1 MNNNKPGCATED
13 ISEVYNFNQTKTGI
27 HPWNGEIVVYVDKDD
42 KTIRKVKKIL
52 LINIWPTYDQI
63 DLRPVS
69 QNGSRS

>member
-1 MNNNKPGCATED
+1 MNNKPVCATED
-13 ISEVYNFNQTKTGI
+13 TYLWSLQFNQTTTGT

-42 KTIRKVKKIL
+42 KKFRKVKKL

-69 QNGSRS
+69 QNGSRP

>member
-1 MNNNKPGCATED
+1 MNYKDNK
-13 ISEVYNFNQTKTGI
+13 K
-27 HPWNGEIVVYVDKDD
+27 
-42 KTIRKVKKIL
+42 IRKVKKIL